1 MPRAVPQAAS
11 VYWMICSFLKAA
23 VVAAPKV
30 AHNRD
35 GVVIMMLKSP
45 MLITFNWIHCNYN
58 SVEYTFYWKCL
69 S

>member
-45 MLITFNWIHCNYN
+45 MLITFMEALSYP
-58 SVEYTFYWKCL
+58 VESSSTVF
-69 S
+69 